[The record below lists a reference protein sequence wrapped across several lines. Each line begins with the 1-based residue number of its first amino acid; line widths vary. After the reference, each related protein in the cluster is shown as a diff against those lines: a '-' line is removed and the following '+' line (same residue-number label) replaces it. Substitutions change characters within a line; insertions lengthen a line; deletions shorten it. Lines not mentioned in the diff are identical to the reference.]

1 MGQRDL
7 KRLLITGAMAVSA
20 GPSGAARRRI
30 PGWTGRPVVARSRDR
45 GQGTYPPPRCKEEL
59 VHEELRSVKPS
70 VSMNF
75 AREEGAV
82 PIRQQVHHLVKREE
96 GIAFPSE

>member
-45 GQGTYPPPRCKEEL
+45 GQGTHPPPRCKEGTL
-59 VHEELRSVKPS
+59 VEA
-70 VSMNF
+70 M
-75 AREEGAV
+75 
-82 PIRQQVHHLVKREE
+82 
-96 GIAFPSE
+96 